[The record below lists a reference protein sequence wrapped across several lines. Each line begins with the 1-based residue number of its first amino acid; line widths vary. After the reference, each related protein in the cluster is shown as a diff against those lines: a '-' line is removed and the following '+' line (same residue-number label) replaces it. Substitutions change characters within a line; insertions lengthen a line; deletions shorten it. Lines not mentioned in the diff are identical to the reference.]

1 MFQQWLKSNSFIFY
15 FKKASVKI
23 PFINKVILAYELW
36 RSIKTVLY
44 NLYDDVF
51 AVNVNKVK
59 VFLLRNFVKGLIL
72 RLVCFILVRGPKFL
86 N

>member
-15 FKKASVKI
+15 FKKASAKI

-59 VFLLRNFVKGLIL
+59 VFLLRNFVKD
-72 RLVCFILVRGPKFL
+72 
-86 N
+86 